1 MTTAEPTTQNEKTKS
16 LLVIDNAPIRKK
28 AINQAEKWIKK
39 IEALEKSA
47 EKYHELDFKLYND
60 WYNLT
65 LNPLIEKVSE
75 VEADYLKAA
84 QIYNILVFIATE
96 EDMTLPEAFL
106 FLQEEEE
113 NYLKGDQAARDLIDR
128 IRAKRAYDLENAIG
142 KEYDGNE
149 QPHDYTNIKEQVEA
163 ELEKIKARRERNKDK
178 IAYYENLSD
187 AEIFQ
192 IMSQDHLSYSFV
204 MDAAKVLLESSRAD
218 ILRRL
223 WDCAPR
229 KLKKQ
234 IDQDLQ
240 ASFKKSFE
248 EILHAEEE
256 KALAFYAVLGDHDS
270 SDINSDSEEINFGER
285 KKPKD
290 EPEATKEYKFDK
302 TFFNPKEKKVSEE
315 DRIRTKYLFRKIA
328 RKVHPDHLNPEDFE
342 NLKSWFDIVWKKVS
356 VAHSRNDY
364 RALEVLHHKIMVVLK
379 AYDELTILDLEQ
391 AANAFEAEYRA
402 TSDQIDGIKNSPAW
416 NFSKLKSYAKLER
429 QQSKPFLV
437 RLEDLNEKI
446 ESLENQKEQIALYA
460 NMLKRENRAPQRRP
474 SKTHSS
480 RRNQN
485 RSRRMRDQYNL
496 FD

>member
-1 MTTAEPTTQNEKTKS
+1 MSTAETATHDWKMKS

-28 AINQAEKWIKK
+28 AIHQAEKWIKK

-47 EKYHELDFKLYND
+47 AKYHELDFKLYND

-84 QIYNILVFIATE
+84 QNYNILVFIATE

-113 NYLKGDQAARDLIDR
+113 SYLKGNESARDAIDQ
-128 IRAKRAYDLENAIG
+128 IRAKRAHDLENAI
-142 KEYDGNE
+142 ESE
-149 QPHDYTNIKEQVEA
+149 HDSSEEPFDCTNIKEQVEA
-163 ELEKIKARRERNKDK
+163 ELEKIKARREKNKAK
-178 IAYYENLSD
+178 ITYYENLSD
-187 AEIFQ
+187 AEIYQ
-192 IMSQDHLSYSFV
+192 IMSQEHLSYSFM

-240 ASFKKSFE
+240 TSFQKSFE

-256 KALAFYAVLGDHDS
+256 KALAFYAVLGDHDH
-270 SDINSDSEEINFGER
+270 DEEINYGDP
-285 KKPKD
+285 KKANE
-290 EPEATKEYKFDK
+290 EPEPAEEYKFDK
-302 TFFNPKEKKVSEE
+302 TFFNPKAKEASEE

-342 NLKSWFDIVWKKVS
+342 NLKSWFDIIWKKVS

-379 AYDELTILDLEQ
+379 AYDELTILELEQ
-391 AANAFEAEYRA
+391 AANAFEAEYQA
-402 TSDQIDGIKNSPAW
+402 TSDQIAGIKNSPAW

-429 QQSKPFLV
+429 QQAKPFLV
-437 RLEDLNEKI
+437 RLEDLKEKI
-446 ESLENQKEQIALYA
+446 ESLENQQEQIALYA
-460 NMLKRENRAPQRRP
+460 NLLKHENRAPRRR
-474 SKTHSS
+474 SSRNSSS

-485 RSRRMRDQYNL
+485 RSRRSIDQYDL

>member
-16 LLVIDNAPIRKK
+16 LLVIDNAPIRQK
-28 AINQAEKWIKK
+28 AIYRAEKWIKK

-128 IRAKRAYDLENAIG
+128 IRAKRAYDLENAIE

-240 ASFKKSFE
+240 ARFKKSFA

-256 KALAFYAVLGDHDS
+256 KALAFYAVLGDHDAI
-270 SDINSDSEEINFGER
+270 DSDSEEINFGDR
-285 KKPKD
+285 KKTD
-290 EPEATKEYKFDK
+290 EKPEAPEEYKFDK
-302 TFFNPKEKKVSEE
+302 TFFNPKAKEASED
-315 DRIRTKYLFRKIA
+315 DRVRTKYLFRKIA

-342 NLKSWFDIVWKKVS
+342 NLKSWFDIIWKKVS

-429 QQSKPFLV
+429 QQAKPFLV

-460 NMLKRENRAPQRRP
+460 NMLKQENRAPKRRSAKTYS
-474 SKTHSS
+474 SKG
-480 RRNQN
+480 NQN
-485 RSRRMRDQYNL
+485 RSRRSVDQYDL
-496 FD
+496 FE

>member
-1 MTTAEPTTQNEKTKS
+1 MATIEAAIQDGKMKS

-28 AINQAEKWIKK
+28 AIHLVERWIKK

-47 EKYHELDFKLYND
+47 AKYHELDFKLYND

-84 QIYNILVFIATE
+84 QNYNILVFIATE

-113 NYLKGDQAARDLIDR
+113 NYLKGDQAAQSAIDQ
-128 IRAKRAYDLENAIG
+128 IRAKRAHDLENAIE
-142 KEYDGNE
+142 KEYDNSE
-149 QPHDYTNIKEQVEA
+149 EAYDYTNIKEQVEA
-163 ELEKIKARRERNKDK
+163 ELEKIKTRREKNKGK
-178 IAYYENLSD
+178 IAYYENLTD
-187 AEIFQ
+187 AAICQ
-192 IMSQDHLSYSFV
+192 VMSQDHASYSFM

-223 WDCAPR
+223 WDFAPR
-229 KLKKQ
+229 KLKKK
-234 IDQDLQ
+234 INQDLQ
-240 ASFKKSFE
+240 TSFGKSFE

-256 KALAFYAVLGDHDS
+256 KALAFYAVLGDHNANDH
-270 SDINSDSEEINFGER
+270 EEINFGDRE
-285 KKPKD
+285 KAD
-290 EPEATKEYKFDK
+290 EKPEASEEYKFDK
-302 TFFNPKEKKVSEE
+302 TFFNPKAKEASEE
-315 DRIRTKYLFRKIA
+315 DRVRTKYLFRKIA

-342 NLKSWFDIVWKKVS
+342 NLKSWFDIIWKKVS

-379 AYDELTILDLEQ
+379 AYGELTILDLEQ

-402 TSDQIDGIKNSPAW
+402 TSDQIAGIKNSPAW
-416 NFSKLKSYAKLER
+416 NFSKLKSYTKLER
-429 QQSKPFLV
+429 QQAKPFLT

-460 NMLKRENRAPQRRP
+460 NMLKQEDKALKRRSAKTYS
-474 SKTHSS
+474 SK
-480 RRNQN
+480 RNQN
-485 RSRRMRDQYNL
+485 RSRRRVAQYDL
-496 FD
+496 FE